1 MNDTDSKAVGKETL
15 EKYLASNGVSM
26 VFEMLGVLLGYE
38 RLVKSGK
45 EIDALEYISIHLLH
59 FGVIH

>member
-1 MNDTDSKAVGKETL
+1 
-15 EKYLASNGVSM
+15 M
-26 VFEMLGVLLGYE
+26 VFEMFGVLREDE

-45 EIDALEYISIHLLH
+45 EIEAFEYISIHLLH

>member
-1 MNDTDSKAVGKETL
+1 
-15 EKYLASNGVSM
+15 M
-26 VFEMLGVLLGYE
+26 VFEILSVLLGDE

-45 EIDALEYISIHLLH
+45 ETEALEYISIHLLH

>member
-1 MNDTDSKAVGKETL
+1 
-15 EKYLASNGVSM
+15 M
-26 VFEMLGVLLGYE
+26 VFEMLGVLLWGE

-45 EIDALEYISIHLLH
+45 ETEAIEYISIHFLH